1 MFVVMSAELLYWY
14 TFTSYFWL
22 IFSHTKV
29 PLWTKSQES
38 SFCSLGTPMNL
49 KKKPRSSRMPL
60 ALTLIAAAFASSFLF
75 ATYSNKGDNYWVVS
89 APITPGHTV
98 SASDVVLQHMNL
110 VSSSKLYLKSGDEP
124 LGMIATRVMKP
135 GEIVGFTD
143 LTSAIDSMSTS
154 AVPISVRALDV
165 AAGLR
170 IGEGVDIYWVI
181 DTQNGEEIIDPILI
195 LGGVTLLSYDSGGK
209 NFGSDVGLTVAVE
222 ETQVL
227 RILSA
232 TTLGRLVVIRSHV

>member
-1 MFVVMSAELLYWY
+1 MK
-14 TFTSYFWL
+14 
-22 IFSHTKV
+22 INK
-29 PLWTKSQES
+29 KS
-38 SFCSLGTPMNL
+38 
-49 KKKPRSSRMPL
+49 RSSRMPL
-60 ALTLIAAAFASSFLF
+60 AITLIAAAFASSFLF
-75 ATYSNKGDNYWVVS
+75 ATYSNKGSDYWVVNT
-89 APITPGHTV
+89 PIMSGHTI
-98 SASDVVLQHMNL
+98 SASDVVIEHMNL
-110 VSSSKLYLKSGDEP
+110 VSSSGMYLSNSDEP
-124 LGMIATRVMKP
+124 VGMVATRIMKV
-135 GEIVGFTD
+135 GEIIGLDD
-143 LTSAIDSMSTS
+143 LASAVDSMSTS

-165 AAGLR
+165 AAGLS

-181 DTQNGEEIIDPILI
+181 DTQNSDEAIDPILI